1 MKKPRQ
7 LGLLFVAALIGF
19 IIASCK
25 NTIVH
30 PSYTVDSSTAITA
43 GFGDTITFH
52 GTNLQSGVGFTIIR
66 LNGKI
71 FSIVN
76 SSNTYIKARV
86 PVGAGSGQITI
97 TINGQTYNG
106 PQFTYVLKTVVGTLA
121 GSGTAGN
128 KDGNGKIAEF
138 NQPWGLAVDTGG
150 NVYVA
155 DQSNHAI
162 RKITPKGIV
171 TTIAIPPT
179 INGVNFYT
187 PYNVAINTTTSK
199 LYITDFNTHLLEM
212 GVDGSSPTILYDGQA
227 PTTGIAVAPDGKLY
241 MSDFNAGTITQLS
254 ADGQTVTPF
263 ASGIPSARNII
274 FDQAGNMYVAGF
286 DAGKNSSAIYQ
297 VSSTGTATVLYDD
310 SGFKGYDI
318 AVDKNGTFYE
328 ADYFGNTIRM
338 IDKSG
343 NITTLA
349 GNGTAA
355 DTDGIGL
362 NSSFNGPHGIV
373 VDSKGVI
380 YVSTF
385 NPTTGSGNKIRT
397 IAIE

>member
-7 LGLLFVAALIGF
+7 LGLLFIAALIGF

-25 NTIVH
+25 NTVVH
-30 PSYTVDSSTAITA
+30 PSYTVDSSTALTG
-43 GFGDTITFH
+43 GFGDTVVFR

-76 SSNTYIKARV
+76 SSDTYIKARV
-86 PVGAGSGQITI
+86 PIGAGSGQITI

-106 PQFTYVLKTVVGTLA
+106 PQFTYVLKTVVSTLA

-128 KDGNGKIAEF
+128 KDGTGKVAGF

-155 DQSNHAI
+155 DESNHAI
-162 RKITPKGIV
+162 RKVTPKGVV
-171 TTIAIPPT
+171 TTITIPPT
-179 INGVNFYT
+179 VNGTSFYA
-187 PYNVAINTTTSK
+187 PYNVAINTTTNN
-199 LYITDFNTHLLEM
+199 LYITDFNTHLLTM
-212 GVDGSSPTILYDGQA
+212 GADGSNAAILYDGQA

-241 MSDFNAGTITQLS
+241 LSDYNSGTITQLS

-286 DAGKNSSAIYQ
+286 DAVKNSSAIYQ
-297 VSSTGTATVLYDD
+297 VSSAGVATVLYDD
-310 SGFKGYDI
+310 PAFKGYDI

-349 GNGTAA
+349 GSGTAV

-362 NSSFNGPHGIV
+362 KASFNGPHGIV
-373 VDSKGVI
+373 VDSKGNI

-385 NPTTGSGNKIRT
+385 NPNTGGGNEIRK